1 MTNPQ
6 PPNPEHPMSEPVGQA
21 NPQSP
26 ITRQCTA
33 HTSRGTRCRRPAM
46 HGTTVCQSH
55 GGRAPQVRAK
65 ARQNVLEA
73 RINGELR
80 RREVTPVTDPVAA
93 IQDVVG
99 REFAFLDLAQ
109 DRMSEILDSWVRTS
123 AVTGVE
129 DARATVAIFERALD
143 RAERGATRMV
153 QLGIQARIAA
163 AQEMR
168 AAAFIAAFQQ
178 AIVLARTTDRDGADI
193 IHTVLEE
200 DK

>member
-1 MTNPQ
+1 MTDPQ
-6 PPNPEHPMSEPVGQA
+6 PSNPTRRPDAMCGAKCRDGHP
-21 NPQSP
+21 
-26 ITRQCTA
+26 CTQFA
-33 HTSRGTRCRRPAM
+33 VKGTNRCRM
-46 HGTTVCQSH
+46 H

-80 RREVTPVTDPVAA
+80 RREITPITDPVTA

-109 DRMSEILDSWVRTS
+109 ARMSEILDSWVRTS
-123 AVTGVE
+123 ELTDTE
-129 DARATVAIFERALD
+129 DAKATVAIFERALD
-143 RAERGATRMV
+143 RAERGAARMV

-178 AIVLARTTDRDGADI
+178 AIVLARTTSRDPADI
-193 IHTVLEE
+193 IQTVIDQE
-200 DK
+200 DQ

>member
-6 PPNPEHPMSEPVGQA
+6 PSNPARRPDAMCGATCRDGH
-21 NPQSP
+21 
-26 ITRQCTA
+26 QCTQYA
-33 HTSRGTRCRRPAM
+33 VKGTNRCRM
-46 HGTTVCQSH
+46 HGGS
-55 GGRAPQVRAK
+55 APQVRAK

-73 RINGELR
+73 RINGELQ
-80 RREVTPVTDPVAA
+80 RREITPVTDPVTA

-109 DRMSEILDSWVRTS
+109 DRMAEISESWVRENRI
-123 AVTGVE
+123 TGSD
-129 DARATVAIFERALD
+129 DAKATVAIYTAALD

-168 AAAFIAAFQQ
+168 AAAFIASYQQ
-178 AIVLARTTDRDGADI
+178 AITLARTTDRDPVDI
-193 IHTVLEE
+193 INTVLEE
-200 DK
+200 DQ

>member
-1 MTNPQ
+1 MTD
-6 PPNPEHPMSEPVGQA
+6 PVK
-21 NPQSP
+21 PDSP
-26 ITRQCTA
+26 AAPREKPRCGA
-33 HTSRGTRCRRPAM
+33 RKVDGTPCRRWPIKGSNRCRL
-46 HGTTVCQSH
+46 H
-55 GGRAPQVRAK
+55 GGSAPQVRAK

-80 RREVTPVTDPVAA
+80 RREITPVTDPVTA

-123 AVTGVE
+123 ELTDTE

-200 DK
+200 DQ

>member
-1 MTNPQ
+1 MTDPVKQNNPAA
-6 PPNPEHPMSEPVGQA
+6 PLEKPRCGARKVDGTPCRRW
-21 NPQSP
+21 P
-26 ITRQCTA
+26 IKG
-33 HTSRGTRCRRPAM
+33 SNRCRL
-46 HGTTVCQSH
+46 H
-55 GGRAPQVRAK
+55 GGSAPQVRAK

-80 RREVTPVTDPVAA
+80 RREVTPVTDPVTA

-109 DRMSEILDSWVRTS
+109 DRMSEILDSWARTS
-123 AVTGVE
+123 EVTGVE

-143 RAERGATRMV
+143 RAERGAARMV

-168 AAAFIAAFQQ
+168 AAAFIAAFQR
-178 AIVLARTTDRDGADI
+178 AITLARTTDRDGADI

-200 DK
+200 DQ

>member
-1 MTNPQ
+1 MS
-6 PPNPEHPMSEPVGQA
+6 NPEPSSSARRPDAMCGAKCRDGHP
-21 NPQSP
+21 
-26 ITRQCTA
+26 CTQYA
-33 HTSRGTRCRRPAM
+33 VKGTNRCRM
-46 HGTTVCQSH
+46 H
-55 GGRAPQVRAK
+55 GGRAPQTVAK

-80 RREVTPVTDPVAA
+80 RREITPVTDPVTA

-123 AVTGVE
+123 ELTDTE

-178 AIVLARTTDRDGADI
+178 AITLARTTDRDPADI
-193 IHTVLEE
+193 INTVLEE
-200 DK
+200 DQ

>member
-1 MTNPQ
+1 MSNPQ
-6 PPNPEHPMSEPVGQA
+6 PSNPARRPDAMCGAKCRDGHP
-21 NPQSP
+21 
-26 ITRQCTA
+26 CTQYA
-33 HTSRGTRCRRPAM
+33 VKGTNRCRM
-46 HGTTVCQSH
+46 H
-55 GGRAPQVRAK
+55 GGRAPQTVAK

-80 RREVTPVTDPVAA
+80 RREVTPVTDPVTA

-109 DRMSEILDSWVRTS
+109 DRMSEILDSWARTS
-123 AVTGVE
+123 EVTGVE

-143 RAERGATRMV
+143 RAERGAARMV

-168 AAAFIAAFQQ
+168 AAAFIAAFQR
-178 AIVLARTTDRDGADI
+178 AITLARTTDRDGADI
-193 IHTVLEE
+193 IHAVLEE
-200 DK
+200 DQ

>member
-1 MTNPQ
+1 
-6 PPNPEHPMSEPVGQA
+6 MSEPVDQK

-73 RINGELR
+73 RINGELK
-80 RREVTPVTDPVAA
+80 RREITPVTDPVTA

-109 DRMSEILDSWVRTS
+109 DRMAEILETWTVDNEF
-123 AVTGVE
+123 TGSE
-129 DARATVAIFERALD
+129 DTRATVQIFERALD

-178 AIVLARTTDRDGADI
+178 AIVLARTTSRDPADI
-193 IHTVLEE
+193 IQTVIDQE
-200 DK
+200 DQ

>member
-1 MTNPQ
+1 MTDPQ
-6 PPNPEHPMSEPVGQA
+6 PSNPARRPDAMCGAKCRDGHP
-21 NPQSP
+21 
-26 ITRQCTA
+26 CTQYA
-33 HTSRGTRCRRPAM
+33 VKGTNRCRM
-46 HGTTVCQSH
+46 H
-55 GGRAPQVRAK
+55 GGRAPQTVAK
-65 ARQNVLEA
+65 AKRNILEA

-80 RREVTPVTDPVAA
+80 RREITPVTDPVTA

-109 DRMSEILDSWVRTS
+109 DRMAEISESWVRENRI
-123 AVTGVE
+123 TGSD
-129 DARATVAIFERALD
+129 DAKATVAIYTAALD

-178 AIVLARTTDRDGADI
+178 AITLARTTDRDGADI

-200 DK
+200 DQ

>member
-1 MTNPQ
+1 MTDPQ
-6 PPNPEHPMSEPVGQA
+6 PSNPARRPDAMCGAKCRDGHP
-21 NPQSP
+21 
-26 ITRQCTA
+26 CTQYA
-33 HTSRGTRCRRPAM
+33 VKGTNRCRM
-46 HGTTVCQSH
+46 H
-55 GGRAPQVRAK
+55 GGRAPQTVAK
-65 ARQNVLEA
+65 AKRNILEA

-80 RREVTPVTDPVAA
+80 RREITPVTDPVTA

-109 DRMSEILDSWVRTS
+109 ARMAEISESWVRENRI
-123 AVTGVE
+123 TGSD
-129 DARATVAIFERALD
+129 DAKATVAIYTAALD

-178 AIVLARTTDRDGADI
+178 AIVLARTTDRDPADI
-193 IHTVLEE
+193 ITQVITEE
-200 DK
+200 DQ

>member
-1 MTNPQ
+1 
-6 PPNPEHPMSEPVGQA
+6 MSEPVDQK

-26 ITRQCTA
+26 IARQCTA

-65 ARQNVLEA
+65 AKRNVLEA
-73 RINGELR
+73 RINGELK
-80 RREVTPVTDPVAA
+80 RREITPVTDPVTA

-109 DRMSEILDSWVRTS
+109 DRMAEISESWVRENRI
-123 AVTGVE
+123 TGSD
-129 DARATVAIFERALD
+129 DARATVAIYTAALD
-143 RAERGATRMV
+143 RAERGAARMV

-178 AIVLARTTDRDGADI
+178 AITLARTTDRDPADI
-193 IHTVLEE
+193 ITQVITEE